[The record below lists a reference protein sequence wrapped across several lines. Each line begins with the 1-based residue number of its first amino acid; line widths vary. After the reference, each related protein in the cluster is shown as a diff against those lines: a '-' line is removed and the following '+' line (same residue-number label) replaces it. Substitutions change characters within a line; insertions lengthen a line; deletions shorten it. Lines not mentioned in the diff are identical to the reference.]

1 VIDALAVLMFALL
14 NLLVVSVLFGAMLTL
29 QELGRR
35 LGERD
40 LRNQT
45 EGKPRAAGA
54 TPAAVYGLLGLFLA
68 FTFSAAGVRFE
79 ARRHLVVEEANAI
92 GTAWLRIDLLP
103 DSRQSRMRDLF
114 RQYTDARLDRYRLRS
129 EAARTKYRALQQ
141 EIWSTAVAA
150 ARESGQIPAFTVLLP
165 ALNEMIDITT
175 TRETAISLHTPLVVF
190 VVVTVLA
197 LIGSV
202 FAGYEMAG
210 KARHWVHAL
219 GFAAVIAMALFV
231 IVDLEYPRLGLIRVD
246 ATDSVLY
253 DVRRSMQ

>member
-1 VIDALAVLMFALL
+1 MFALL
-14 NLLVVSVLFGAMLTL
+14 NLLIVSVLFGTMLAL

-40 LRNQT
+40 LRHRPEAQPRTAGST
-45 EGKPRAAGA
+45 E
-54 TPAAVYGLLGLFLA
+54 AAVYGLLGLFLA

-103 DSRQSRMRDLF
+103 DRTQPHMRDLF
-114 RQYTDARLDRYRLRS
+114 RQYTDARLDRYRLGADPAAS

-141 EIWSTAVAA
+141 QIWSTAVAA
-150 ARESGQIPAFTVLLP
+150 ARESGQIPPFSVLLP
-165 ALNEMIDITT
+165 ALNEMIDITA
-175 TRETAISLHTPLVVF
+175 TRETAIYLHTPLGVF
-190 VVVTVLA
+190 AVVTVLS

-210 KARHWVHAL
+210 KSRRWLHRV
-219 GFAAVIAMALFV
+219 GFAAVMAMALFV

-246 ATDSVLY
+246 ATDAVLY
-253 DVRRSMQ
+253 DVRQSMR